1 MTPQPSAGARTYR
14 DATYSAATQELLRE
28 LLAELTIR
36 PGWNADPRVH
46 ALGEVV
52 ERWDANEATECEL
65 S

>member
-1 MTPQPSAGARTYR
+1 MTYR
-14 DATYSAATQELLRE
+14 DATYSAETQELLRE
-28 LLAELTIR
+28 LLGELTSR
-36 PGWNADPRVH
+36 DGWNADPRVH